1 MKLDLDKKM
10 KQLLDTNGQVILTE
24 LVSEDANNI
33 VGKNPAVIVIRP
45 HPVQKGQNQLF
56 VEHLVPREIYRNPDE
71 DRIVTFNKNTIV
83 SYQDAILAE
92 GILAQY
98 QRINLPVKELMA
110 QHEALVKAQQ
120 QSKSSGAKVINIH
133 D

>member
-1 MKLDLDKKM
+1 MKVELDKKM

-24 LVSEDANNI
+24 IVSEDANNI
-33 VGKNPAVIVIRP
+33 IGKNPGVIVIRP
-45 HPVQKGQNQLF
+45 HHINKGQNQLF

-71 DRIVTFNKNTIV
+71 DRIVTFNKNTLI
-83 SYQDAILAE
+83 SHQDAVLAE

-98 QRINLPVKELMA
+98 QRINLPIKELQA
-110 QHEALVKAQQ
+110 QHDAAQKAI
-120 QSKSSGAKVINIH
+120 SKGGTSSKIINLN

>member
-1 MKLDLDKKM
+1 MKVELDKKM

-24 LVSEDANNI
+24 LVSEDANTI
-33 VGKNPAVIVIRP
+33 IGKNPGVIVIRP
-45 HPVQKGQNQLF
+45 HPINKGQNQLF

-71 DRIVTFNKNTIV
+71 DRIVNFNKNTLV

-98 QRINLPVKELMA
+98 QRINLPIKELQA
-110 QHEALVKAQQ
+110 QYEAAQKVN
-120 QSKSSGAKVINIH
+120 SKSGTSSKIINLN